1 MNARVVAAL
10 VAAGAVVSLALAAC
24 SPSLEEDSSQPPGSD
39 PELSIAAPSSAAPA
53 HEDAECAVDDIK
65 VEGESGRQPKL
76 VLPKDCAAP
85 AEPLSKTLDQGE
97 GAAVK
102 KGNTVLVNYLIRSLD
117 SSTVAKSWASATDG
131 QAEQVV
137 VGGGTVM
144 PGWDEA
150 LVGMK
155 AGERKLLVLPP
166 EQGAAEADEKLGF
179 APDETLVLV
188 IGLTQITA

>member
-1 MNARVVAAL
+1 M
-10 VAAGAVVSLALAAC
+10 ALAAC
-24 SPSLEEDSSQPPGSD
+24 SPSEEDSPLPPGSD
-39 PELSIAAPSSAAPA
+39 PELSIAAPSSAAA
-53 HEDAECAVDDIK
+53 EHEGHDECAVDDFK

-76 VLPKDCAAP
+76 VLPKDCAPP

-97 GAAVK
+97 GPAVK
-102 KGNTVLVNYLIRSLD
+102 KGDTVLVNYLVRSLD
-117 SSTVAKSWASATDG
+117 SSTEAKSWASATDG

-137 VGGGTVM
+137 VGSGTVM

-179 APDETLVLV
+179 EPDETLVLV
-188 IGLTQITA
+188 IGLTQVTA